1 MNYFYLKSFH
11 LSSIVILFLSF
22 GMILVSSIVPNFS
35 GRARKIAY
43 ALHGVSWLCVLVS
56 AVGLVHIL
64 GMHANFPLW
73 ANIKFYIWIALI
85 PLLLV
90 MRKKPQ
96 WVSFT
101 STLLVTLAIVAIWLA
116 VAKPSFS

>member
-1 MNYFYLKSFH
+1 MNYFFLKIFH
-11 LSSIVILFLSF
+11 LSSIVVLFLSF
-22 GMILVSSIVPNFS
+22 GMILVNFS
-35 GRARKIAY
+35 ARTRKIAY

-56 AVGLVHIL
+56 AVGLVNIL

-96 WVSFT
+96 WVSVT
-101 STLLVTLAIVAIWLA
+101 GTLLVTLAIVAIWLA